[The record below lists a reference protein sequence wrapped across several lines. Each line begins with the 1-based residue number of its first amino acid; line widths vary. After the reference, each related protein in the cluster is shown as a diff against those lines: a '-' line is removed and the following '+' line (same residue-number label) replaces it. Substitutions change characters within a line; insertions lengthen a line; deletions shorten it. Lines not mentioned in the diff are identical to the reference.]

1 MSWLTAPVPALVPA
15 LVFSVFAGVVLPAV
29 WSTRPARR
37 RAASAV
43 AAAQRSGRQRHP
55 PRNPTRV
62 LPNTLEA
69 TARSLFRVD
78 LGLLRPDELAHA
90 VRRVGVGVL
99 LERGLGRGR
108 KEQDR
113 VALND
118 PLCLG
123 LHG

>member
-1 MSWLTAPVPALVPA
+1 MSWLTAPVPA

-37 RAASAV
+37 RTASAL
-43 AAAQRSGRQRHP
+43 AAAQRRDRQRHP
-55 PRNPTRV
+55 PRTPTRV
-62 LPNTLEA
+62 LPNTLSA
-69 TARSLFRVD
+69 TARSPFRVD